1 MTGWHT
7 DAEGNTYYL
16 KAASDGT
23 QGQMLTGWQYLPGEV
38 GDAAEGAWYYFN
50 LVSDGTRGKLMTGTV
65 IDGKYEV
72 NEKGQWVQGGKVVT
86 ALQ

>member
-1 MTGWHT
+1 
-7 DAEGNTYYL
+7 
-16 KAASDGT
+16 
-23 QGQMLTGWQYLPGEV
+23 
-38 GDAAEGAWYYFN
+38 
-50 LVSDGTRGKLMTGTV
+50 MTGTV